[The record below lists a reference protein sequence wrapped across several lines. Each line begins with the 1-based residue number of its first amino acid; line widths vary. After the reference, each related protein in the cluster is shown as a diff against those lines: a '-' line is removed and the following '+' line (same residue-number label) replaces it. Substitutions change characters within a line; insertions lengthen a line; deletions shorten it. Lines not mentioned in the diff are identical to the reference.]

1 MDRDVR
7 GQAARSSDPLRFVG
21 QKWPIQVFLAPLLLG
36 CVSLG
41 FVFWLSRWLKL
52 PPVAVCLIVAAL
64 MWCASSAASSF
75 DLMFPAYLLSSV
87 GLALIGAAICIS
99 GVVSFSRAGTT
110 VNPMSQAPPRLFLSN
125 ALALALI
132 PVFVVYTNRFQIGP
146 EERALASLFGYE
158 YLAYNARV
166 RRVDLSRSL
175 SP

>member
-64 MWCASSAASSF
+64 MWCASSAAPSF

-110 VNPMSQAPPRLFLSN
+110 VNPMKPGSASSFLVKRASPCLDSGVCCLHQPLPDRPRRTC
-125 ALALALI
+125 ACI
-132 PVFVVYTNRFQIGP
+132 FVRI
-146 EERALASLFGYE
+146 
-158 YLAYNARV
+158 
-166 RRVDLSRSL
+166 
-175 SP
+175 